1 MASTIPTAAKA
12 WRYPPT
18 EPSLWDSY
26 HSLELRDI
34 EVPLP
39 GKGEILVKIHAVS
52 LNRHQGHSIGGP
64 LTMGPD
70 GKGLIPTSDG
80 AGEVVAVGEGVNK
93 WVVGDRVRSLFN
105 ELWATGQMQRVLAR
119 TTRIRHAGLFDSVSV
134 SDLAS
139 VNKEAATI
147 PCAGIT
153 AFNALFESA
162 NTTQDSTVL
171 VLGSGG
177 VSVYAAQF
185 AKAIGATVIA
195 TTSSKEKIQKY
206 NDLGVDHVINYRDT
220 PGWAQEVKRLTGGK
234 GVDQVLEIGGNG
246 TLMEAI
252 KSVKWK
258 GMVHIIGPPETP
270 EYSMFELAFAIIGSE
285 ARVSI
290 MSVLIHQ
297 VMLSSIR
304 VQLNGIA
311 TGGKDIAERLDSFIS
326 RHKIKPLVDPRIFEW
341 TEAKDAFQY
350 LDKGSHFGKVVIKV
364 D

>member
-52 LNRHQGHSIGGP
+52 LNRQIYGP
-64 LTMGPD
+64 VKGIALEGLLRWDSD

-80 AGEVVAVGEGVNK
+80 AGEIVAVGEGVNK

-105 ELWATGQMQRVLAR
+105 ELWATGQMQSTGAALPGSGTQGCLAQYRIFPANFVLRVPEHLS
-119 TTRIRHAGLFDSVSV
+119 FE
-134 SDLAS
+134 
-139 VNKEAATI
+139 EAATI

-195 TTSSKEKIQKY
+195 TTSSKDKIQKY
-206 NDLGVDHVINYRDT
+206 KGLGVDHVINYRDT

-234 GVDQVLEIGGNG
+234 GVDQVLEIGGKG

-252 KSVKWK
+252 KSIKWK
-258 GMVHIIGPPETP
+258 GTAP
-270 EYSMFELAFAIIGSE
+270 EYSMLELAFAIIGSE
-285 ARVSI
+285 AR
-290 MSVLIHQ
+290 
-297 VMLSSIR
+297 
-304 VQLNGIA
+304 LNGIA

>member
-52 LNRHQGHSIGGP
+52 LNRQVISLSTFRLDIIGGP

-105 ELWATGQMQRVLAR
+105 ELWATGQMQREYWRALPGSGTQGCLTQYRIFPADFVLR
-119 TTRIRHAGLFDSVSV
+119 VPEHLSFE
-134 SDLAS
+134 
-139 VNKEAATI
+139 EAATI

-285 ARVSI
+285 AR
-290 MSVLIHQ
+290 
-297 VMLSSIR
+297 
-304 VQLNGIA
+304 LNGIA